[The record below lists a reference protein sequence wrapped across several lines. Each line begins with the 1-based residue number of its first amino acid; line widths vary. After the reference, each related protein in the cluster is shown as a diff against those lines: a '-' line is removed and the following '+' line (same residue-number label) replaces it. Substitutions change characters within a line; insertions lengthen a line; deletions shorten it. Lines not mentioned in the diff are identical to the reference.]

1 MALRYLGPGFEIHTG
16 GIDNVFPHHEDE
28 IAQST
33 PVAGGPPVRHWVH
46 GEHLLASGRK
56 MAKST
61 GNFERVT
68 ELRDRGIDPLA
79 FRYLTLT
86 VRYGRKLNYSPPSIE
101 AAAAA
106 LGSLR
111 AHLAALGPP
120 PADGPFAAP
129 PALRAGSA
137 GPRPTGIADGCRRAP
152 GRRVAAASPDIPL
165 TDRAHEVAAPL
176 SPAARALHD
185 RFVAAIDDD
194 LDLPTALAVVREA
207 LRTPDIAADER
218 RWLVLDADLVL
229 GLDLDRVWAAGAGVP
244 GSPAGADEALPA
256 GAAAL
261 LEARSAARSGTGLE
275 PRRRAARRPRGA
287 GDRGRR
293 RRRRAP
299 RGAAAR
305 RDLGR
310 VEQQVATRRVSLEH
324 AVEVPLRQPLAVRLG
339 HRRPAAVVVAG
350 DVEAGHAHGPSR
362 HGHHEG
368 SVAQPD
374 GVVVGLAVLVV
385 VVRRERIAE
394 HEAPPDVEVPVE
406 GEVLVQRPAR
416 HVVLAP
422 ERLRV
427 ALDRDDV
434 HGAGR
439 GLLEPCAGRR

>member
-137 GPRPTGIADGCRRAP
+137 GPRPTGIAKGVAGHQADASS
-152 GRRVAAASPDIPL
+152 AAASPDIP
-165 TDRAHEVAAPL
+165 AHRIARTR
-176 SPAARALHD
+176 SPRRSRRRPGALHD

-207 LRTPDIAADER
+207 LRTPDLAADER

-229 GLDLDRVWAAGAGVP
+229 GLDLDRVWDGRSRGSGLPRRRGRGAP
-244 GSPAGADEALPA
+244 GGCG
-256 GAAAL
+256 GAARGAFGG
-261 LEARSAARSGTGLE
+261 AQRTGLE

-293 RRRRAP
+293 RRRGHHVAPPRA
-299 RGAAAR
+299 A
-305 RDLGR
+305 DL
-310 VEQQVATRRVSLEH
+310 RRV
-324 AVEVPLRQPLAVRLG
+324 R
-339 HRRPAAVVVAG
+339 AAGRDA
-350 DVEAGHAHGPSR
+350 S
-362 HGHHEG
+362 
-368 SVAQPD
+368 
-374 GVVVGLAVLVV
+374 
-385 VVRRERIAE
+385 RIA
-394 HEAPPDVEVPVE
+394 
-406 GEVLVQRPAR
+406 
-416 HVVLAP
+416 
-422 ERLRV
+422 
-427 ALDRDDV
+427 
-434 HGAGR
+434 
-439 GLLEPCAGRR
+439 

>member
-120 PADGPFAAP
+120 PADGPWAAP

-137 GPRPTGIADGCRRAP
+137 GARPIGIANG
-152 GRRVAAASPDIPL
+152 VAGHQADASMAASPDSRSRIAR
-165 TDRAHEVAAPL
+165 TS
-176 SPAARALHD
+176 SPR
-185 RFVAAIDDD
+185 RSRR
-194 LDLPTALAVVREA
+194 PA
-207 LRTPDIAADER
+207 LRSTTASSPPSTTTWTCPPPSPWFASAPDADLAADER

-229 GLDLDRVWAAGAGVP
+229 GLDLDRAWDGRCRR
-244 GSPAGADEALPA
+244 AGADEVLSARCG
-256 GAAAL
+256 GAARG
-261 LEARSAARSGTGLE
+261 ARGGARGTGL
-275 PRRRAARRPRGA
+275 GA
-287 GDRGRR
+287 GPTRCATTSRRWGSRSSTAPAAR
-293 RRRRAP
+293 RRRRA
-299 RGAAAR
+299 GG
-305 RDLGR
+305 RDLR
-310 VEQQVATRRVSLEH
+310 ASEQQVATRRVSLEH

-339 HRRPAAVVVAG
+339 HDVQPRCSWRVVG
-350 DVEAGHAHGPSR
+350 RAHGPSR
-362 HGHHEG
+362 PGTG
-368 SVAQPD
+368 VAD
-374 GVVVGLAVLVV
+374 GGVVALVLVV
-385 VVRRERIAE
+385 GRDG
-394 HEAPPDVEVPVE
+394 P
-406 GEVLVQRPAR
+406 
-416 HVVLAP
+416 
-422 ERLRV
+422 RLHQMSRF
-427 ALDRDDV
+427 R
-434 HGAGR
+434 
-439 GLLEPCAGRR
+439 